1 METSTLFFIL
11 AGLLIAFL
19 VGYSLWSARRE
30 KSRVFS
36 NTFSTRPV
44 SAPVGSQSN
53 AEIPSTLKPEGFSQ
67 QTQANEFDSPE
78 RWQAE
83 QQEID
88 NQVREINIKLPNQA
102 ENNIA
107 QPQANIFTQQVE
119 VQSVAQAEYV
129 EETQIRLQSENEN
142 SVTEPVQE
150 PNSAENTSENNML
163 TLYVVAPEGGYFNGL
178 NVVQH
183 LENLGLQY
191 GEYHIFH
198 RHIDN
203 TDSPILFSVA
213 NMMQPGVF
221 DLNNIENFATVG
233 LVFFMHLPS
242 PTNDLANLRIMINT
256 ADSLAQSLGGFVLND
271 QQQIFDERS
280 RQEYVQRIRAQ

>member
-11 AGLLIAFL
+11 AGLLIAML

-36 NTFSTRPV
+36 NTFSTRPA

-53 AEIPSTLKPEGFSQ
+53 AEIPSTLKSEGVNPQPAHELSQ
-67 QTQANEFDSPE
+67 EQ
-78 RWQAE
+78 WQAE

-88 NQVREINIKLPNQA
+88 NQVREISIKLPNQA
-102 ENNIA
+102 ETSVA
-107 QPQANIFTQQVE
+107 QPQTNIFTHQVE
-119 VQSVAQAEYV
+119 SQPTVTEYV
-129 EETQIRLQSENEN
+129 EEPQLHIQSEQKNHIEI
-142 SVTEPVQE
+142 EEAYQE
-150 PNSAENTSENNML
+150 PNHTENSL
-163 TLYVVAPEGGYFNGL
+163 VTLYVVAAEGAYFNGL
-178 NVVQH
+178 NVVQQ

-203 TDSPILFSVA
+203 ADSPVLFSVA